1 MQILIDIAHKSI
13 AEDQRRS
20 IIDLYI
26 SVLIADGGDK
36 KEYIEGDIEEETKEE
51 VTLDTDISYIHVL
64 LYHKVLMQTVQ
75 KYEWSRYLIS
85 CTLDRIS

>member
-26 SVLIADGGDK
+26 SLLIMDGNDK
-36 KEYIEGDIEEETKEE
+36 KEDIEAVIEEETKEE
-51 VTLDTDISYIHVL
+51 VARNMYISSIHT
-64 LYHKVLMQTVQ
+64 QTVQ
-75 KYEWSRYLIS
+75 KYEWPRYLIS
-85 CTLDRIS
+85 CYFG